1 MSGKEPVRVAAMISR
16 KKIHYE
22 ATGWLGQY
30 LYHFGRYSSIPLVYD
45 DLLRFTG
52 SMPYEDP
59 KGRETLWLTVM
70 YPHEVMM
77 ELRPQ
82 LTKIYTDLKVGGE
95 SAHHEHLIVD
105 RIDFGEFGNS
115 RPFRIRVTNQY
126 NDNSDYFYV
135 KHADASRI
143 YGLELEH
150 ILSPNRINYLA
161 RGNTLIEEH
170 IAGIPGDVFINQY
183 LPKPEIN
190 KVRVAKEFVKFNERC
205 FIRLLGDMRSVN
217 YVLEITP
224 DFEAVQYRVRPID
237 FDQQS
242 YHGRAKT
249 YMAYHFDSNKVVTRM
264 SFREM
269 NRQTIAQYAEEERTQ
284 MARRARAERSRLQ
297 ALLRTM
303 EREELAPMEN
313 IVRLRNGLNRIHGTD
328 KFTECETMGS
338 LTKRH
343 IELMLFDPDFAYRAN
358 R

>member
-1 MSGKEPVRVAAMISR
+1 MISR
-16 KKIHYE
+16 RKIHYPV
-22 ATGWLGQY
+22 TQWLGQY
-30 LYHFGRYSSIPLVYD
+30 LYHFKRYSQIPLIYD

-59 KGRETLWLTVM
+59 TGKETLWLTVM
-70 YPHEVMM
+70 YPHEVML

-82 LTKIYTDLKVGGE
+82 LIKIYTELKVGGE
-95 SAHHEHLIVD
+95 AAHHEHLTVD

-115 RPFRIRVTNQY
+115 RPFRIRITNRY
-126 NDNSDYFYV
+126 NDNSDYYYV

-170 IAGIPGDVFINQY
+170 IAGVPGDVFAEKYIPRSDLNR
-183 LPKPEIN
+183 
-190 KVRVAKEFVKFNERC
+190 VRVAKEFVKFNERC

-217 YVLEITP
+217 YVVDITP

-242 YHGRAKT
+242 YQGRAKT
-249 YMAYHFDSNKVVTRM
+249 YMSYHFDSNKDVTRL

-269 NRQTIAQYAEEERTQ
+269 NRTTIAQYAEEERTQ
-284 MARRARAERSRLQ
+284 MSRRASVEKRRFRS
-297 ALLRTM
+297 LLASM
-303 EREELAPMEN
+303 AREELAPPEN
-313 IVRLRNGLNRIHGTD
+313 IARLRKGLGRIHRTSVFD
-328 KFTECETMGS
+328 QCESVGE
-338 LTKRH
+338 LTKMH
-343 IELMLFDPDFAYRAN
+343 IEYMLYDPDFSYN
-358 R
+358 RQQHMFGQD

>member
-1 MSGKEPVRVAAMISR
+1 MVMISR
-16 KKIHYE
+16 KKIHYP
-22 ATGWLGQY
+22 ATTWLGQY
-30 LYHFGRYSSIPLVYD
+30 LYHFGRYSDIPLVYD

-59 KGRETLWLTVM
+59 SGKETLWLTVM
-70 YPHEVMM
+70 YPHEVML

-82 LTKIYTDLKVGGE
+82 LTKIYTALKIGGE
-95 SAHHEHLIVD
+95 DEHHEHLTVD
-105 RIDFGEFGNS
+105 RIDYGEFGNS
-115 RPFRIRVTNQY
+115 RPFRIRITNQF

-150 ILSPNRINYLA
+150 ILSPHRVNYLA

-170 IAGIPGDVFINQY
+170 IAGVPGDVFIEKH

-224 DFEAVQYRVRPID
+224 DFEAVQYCVRPID

-242 YHGRAKT
+242 YQGRAKT
-249 YMAYHFDSNKVVTRM
+249 YMAYHFDSNKAVTRL

-269 NRQTIAQYAEEERTQ
+269 HRQTIAQYAEEERTQ
-284 MARRARAERSRLQ
+284 MARRARAEKSRLQ

-303 EREELAPMEN
+303 AREELAPTKHL
-313 IVRLRNGLNRIHGTD
+313 VRLRNGLNRIHKTD
-328 KFTECETMGS
+328 IFKDCESMGS
-338 LTKRH
+338 LTKKH
-343 IELMLFDPDFAYRAN
+343 IEHMLFHPDFSYN
-358 R
+358 RKKDMLG